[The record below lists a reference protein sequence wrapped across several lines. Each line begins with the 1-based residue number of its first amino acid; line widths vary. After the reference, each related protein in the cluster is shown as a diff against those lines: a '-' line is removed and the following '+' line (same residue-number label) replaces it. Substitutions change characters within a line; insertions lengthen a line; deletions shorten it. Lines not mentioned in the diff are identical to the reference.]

1 MTVSSGIDAP
11 PDGMSPGIGHTA
23 EIVTK
28 VTEALSAET
37 LGNPGINVLAT
48 PCLAGLCDE
57 AAAKVCGDRKTRRMR
72 VDIRHLAATAIG
84 DEVRIEAEIMSVDA
98 ELVVCRIRGR
108 DSNGDIARGHVI
120 RVVD

>member
-1 MTVSSGIDAP
+1 MTVSYGIVVP
-11 PDGMSPGIGHTA
+11 PDGMSLGIGHTA

-37 LGNPGINVLAT
+37 LGNPGVNVLAT

-57 AAAKVCGDRKTRRMR
+57 AAAKVCGDGKTRRMR
-72 VDIRHLAATAIG
+72 VDIRHLAATAIA
-84 DEVRIEAEIMSVDA
+84 DEVWIEAEIMSVDA

-108 DSNGDIARGHVI
+108 DSNGDIASGHVI

>member
-1 MTVSSGIDAP
+1 
-11 PDGMSPGIGHTA
+11 MSPGIGHTA

-108 DSNGDIARGHVI
+108 DSNGDIASGHVI

>member
-23 EIVTK
+23 KIVTK

-37 LGNPGINVLAT
+37 LGNPGVNVLAT

-108 DSNGDIARGHVI
+108 DSNGDIASGHVI